1 MTPRTSPHRTT
12 LFSLIPCLSP
22 SALQQA
28 SACMVCLDCEI
39 QARDYHN
46 LVKVSQKK
54 QLFNFAVESTGALRP
69 EVIVLRAVEVL
80 RRKLKDV
87 RAHLRD
93 AEKAME
99 Q

>member
-1 MTPRTSPHRTT
+1 M
-12 LFSLIPCLSP
+12 
-22 SALQQA
+22 QQA

>member
-1 MTPRTSPHRTT
+1 
-12 LFSLIPCLSP
+12 
-22 SALQQA
+22 
-28 SACMVCLDCEI
+28 MVCLDCEI

-69 EVIVLRAVEVL
+69 EIIVLRALEVL

-87 RAHLRD
+87 REHLRL
-93 AEKAME
+93 AEAMNE
-99 Q
+99 QQ

>member
-1 MTPRTSPHRTT
+1 MRHRTT
-12 LFSLIPCLSP
+12 APHNFILTYTPVSP
-22 SALQQA
+22 HPLQQA